1 MILVNFP
8 CFTRLFST
16 TSTLT
21 SRRPPVRYTKS
32 EDNLI
37 SRLRSEG
44 QTLGSIGAQVGR
56 TWNSV
61 TVRLRKLRGN
71 TPAPFPR
78 RRKYADEDI
87 HKVSDTTGKTYR
99 EIAEQLN
106 LPLGHVKNLKQCMRS
121 RQLSTDRKYNSRLT
135 EEEASQMASLRVDQ
149 GLSYA
154 EIARKTGRSEGS
166 VRLNV
171 QSRLPGIPMRSRG
184 SDYTPEEDVLLRH
197 LREEKKLSYV
207 LIAARMAGR
216 NSKSLRCR
224 YDRHLRHNE
233 PASDKSKNGDS

>member
-1 MILVNFP
+1 MILAKFSGL
-8 CFTRLFST
+8 TRLFST
-16 TSTLT
+16 TSAFALP
-21 SRRPPVRYTKS
+21 SKHRRFTKT
-32 EDNLI
+32 EDDLI
-37 SRLRSEG
+37 TRLRSEG

-61 TVRLRKLRGN
+61 DVRLRRLRGN

-99 EIAEQLN
+99 EIAEQHN
-106 LPLGHVKNLKQCMRS
+106 LPLGHVENLKQCMRS

-154 EIARKTGRSEGS
+154 EIAQ
-166 VRLNV
+166 L
-171 QSRLPGIPMRSRG
+171 PMRSRG
-184 SDYTPEEDVLLRH
+184 SDYTPEEDALLRH

-216 NSKSLRCR
+216 NTKSLRSR
-224 YDRHLRHNE
+224 YDRHLRHHE
-233 PASDKSKNGDS
+233 PASNKPEDGGP